1 MRPIHS
7 NSDSVAAQASRAK
20 NSALKNSSAEK
31 AQRASTPSQPA
42 LAEKSDETARSSSAE
57 IVKNADQFMDAL
69 ASKLKQ
75 LTSAHH
81 QRLRVAAHDIGN
93 VNALLEKLGSTAA
106 TDDSLA
112 GELIAAQKKMKSLQK
127 LLNNETRNIKAPLN
141 APGNL
146 NEKEIEQRKMSDEV
160 RHQLRELNQHMLDC
174 LNVAIVKDSAHSGLG
189 NANQVILRGLV
200 PGIPINAQLKE
211 CQEAIADLN
220 KKMQSLN
227 VIRPEKNG
235 SNATIKPD
243 MLKDI
248 EQQEKLIH
256 AAIVKLESL
265 EVTLASYK
273 TPTAVK
279 AICSVKLLE
288 LNSARAAIPA
298 DKKANGKILQFIDAR
313 VEHIETILANP
324 GGHDGQ
330 ALLGTPALAPLQAV
344 FKPFVNKRQM
354 ALVHKTVKHIVERLK
369 IADEAEIKKIAE
381 ELNTE
386 KFTERMILIELM
398 KFASGIENASDA
410 FGTSLDKTLRTQSWA
425 PVKSEFKIPLSD
437 GSDGKVAQASVT
449 TELICEGTV
458 VTDPKKFK
466 VLSTGSPL
474 VADDLNDFENKN
486 PDGSKTTGGVR
497 SRSTNEA
504 KHPTMAGT
512 TSCKV
517 GEQEVF
523 GATRTG
529 VHHAYGLDS
538 NGLKKMPP
546 KESADLTRTLL
557 GAPQWNTTQLSI
569 GDSNAVL
576 SGAIAAKKIT
586 NKRYSEGHAAISAYL
601 LTGSQGRKHLDAMD
615 RDIQGMGSG
624 MKKMV
629 ADNMATRLLEGT
641 IKGGDEILASIVI
654 DCKPLQKVIQR
665 QAGLNR
671 ARETFLLEIARDPR
685 FLERIKAGKSIL
697 LTSVSLLSPDSLRQK
712 IFDVLHAD
720 GFNEQEM
727 MDMHVQAWRDLQEE
741 INAGGISIN
750 GTLLKATIL
759 PMNFGVNINAFNPI
773 AKNSVVG
780 EAVSGF
786 EYANVNANDESL
798 KKLLGD
804 GSPGAQSLLADFI
817 DEQTKLLSAEQDPG
831 KKNEI
836 QKNMDTVQELGQQIA
851 DLYRG
856 NKYKYA
862 GNDPY
867 KITSRIA
874 VLSYMLGGGTTINCK
889 SGKDRTGQLDTEAK
903 FLAIQIATSGGKVP
917 DPDAEKTDL
926 QKLQLVAITFLDES
940 RTKIQ
945 QYSTGYMGSKLDGV
959 PAVFRNLVP
968 VLNRSSE
975 EIQQMIERAKVEF
988 IGNAPH
994 TGSQ

>member
-1 MRPIHS
+1 MG
-7 NSDSVAAQASRAK
+7 
-20 NSALKNSSAEK
+20 AL
-31 AQRASTPSQPA
+31 T
-42 LAEKSDETARSSSAE
+42 
-57 IVKNADQFMDAL
+57 
-69 ASKLKQ
+69 SKLEQ
-75 LTSAHH
+75 LTSVHDK
-81 QRLRVAAHDIGN
+81 RLHVAAHDIGN
-93 VNALLEKLGSTAA
+93 VKALLEKLGSTTA
-106 TDDSLA
+106 TDDSLT
-112 GELIAAQKKMKSLQK
+112 GELIAAQKKMESLQK

-141 APGNL
+141 APGNP
-146 NEKEIEQRKMSDEV
+146 NKKEAEQKIMRDEV
-160 RHQLRELNQHMLDC
+160 KNQLRELNQHMRDC
-174 LNVAIVKDSAHSGLG
+174 LSVAIIKESSDHSVLG

-200 PGIPINAQLKE
+200 PGMPIKDQLKD
-211 CQEAIADLN
+211 CQEAIDNLN
-220 KKMQSLN
+220 KKMKSLTAF
-227 VIRPEKNG
+227 RPEKNG
-235 SNATIKPD
+235 SIATIKPY

-256 AAIVKLESL
+256 AAIVKLDSL
-265 EVTLASYK
+265 KLTLANYT

-288 LNSARAAIPA
+288 LNSALAAIPPDNKDNA
-298 DKKANGKILQFIDAR
+298 KLLQFIDAR
-313 VEHIETILANP
+313 AKHIKTILAKP
-324 GGHDGQ
+324 DGLDGQ
-330 ALLGTPALAPLQAV
+330 ALLGMPALAPLQAA

-369 IADEAEIKKIAE
+369 TADENEIKKIAA

-410 FGTSLDKTLRTQSWA
+410 FGKSLDQTLRTQSWA
-425 PVKSEFKIPLSD
+425 PVRSEFAIPLSD
-437 GSDGKVAQASVT
+437 GSDGKEVTQATVT

-474 VADDLNDFENKN
+474 EADDLKDFVNTN

-497 SRSTNEA
+497 SRSTTEE
-504 KHPTMAGT
+504 KHPTMAGN

-538 NGLKKMPP
+538 KGLKKMSPE
-546 KESADLTRTLL
+546 KSAELTRTLL
-557 GAPQWNTTQLSI
+557 GKPEWNTTQLSI
-569 GDSNAVL
+569 GDSNAVP
-576 SGAIAAKKIT
+576 SDTIAANKIT
-586 NKRYSEGHAAISAYL
+586 NERYSEGHAAISAYL
-601 LTGSQGRKHLDAMD
+601 LNGSQGRKQLAVMG
-615 RDIQGMGSG
+615 RDIQGMEPG

-629 ADNMATRLLEGT
+629 ADNMATRLLDGT

-654 DCKPLQKVIQR
+654 DCKPLQKIIQR

-685 FLERIKAGKSIL
+685 FLERIEAGKPIL

-712 IFDVLHAD
+712 IFDVLQAD

-741 INAGGISIN
+741 IDAGGISIN

-786 EYANVNANDESL
+786 EYANVNANDDSL
-798 KKLLGD
+798 KKLLGL
-804 GSPGAQSLLADFI
+804 GGPGEQSLLGEFI

-836 QKNMDTVQELGQQIA
+836 QKNMETVRELGRQIA

-917 DPDAEKTDL
+917 DPEAEKTDL

-968 VLNRSSE
+968 ELGYSSE

-988 IGNAPH
+988 IGNAPY